1 MTGLSSEPPNE
12 DMANMAGE
20 LIQAKMDMAR
30 PGTQITHVLRQG
42 PLHIQVVASKDIT
55 LEKKFP
61 SGMDDF
67 YEEFGDK
74 ILSIS
79 FAETQQRH
87 YG

>member
-1 MTGLSSEPPNE
+1 MTDLSSEPRNE

-30 PGTQITHVLRQG
+30 PGTQMTHVLRMG
-42 PLHIQVVASKDIT
+42 PFHMEVVPSKDIDV
-55 LEKKFP
+55 EKMFQNV
-61 SGMDDF
+61 MDDL
-67 YEEFGDK
+67 YEKYGDK